1 MKNETRSLDGNAL
14 GGLLQEAFVV
24 DMTDAPHRCR
34 SCGAERPVGAHRLY
48 RGAASALCCPVCH
61 NVALVTF
68 TRAGRH
74 VMHLTGTWRLEMAV
88 R

>member
-1 MKNETRSLDGNAL
+1 MKS
-14 GGLLQEAFVV
+14 
-24 DMTDAPHRCR
+24 
-34 SCGAERPVGAHRLY
+34 GAERPVGAHRLY